1 MLLTW
6 SHLWPALTPFFIPFL
21 IHSHNC
27 VWMAAEIDVFT
38 PFTKRRRHS
47 FSLMSPL
54 WPPSTESECFTAC
67 SGGLYWTLGDGY
79 NWLPGMIQSV
89 FILQRELSLNSFT
102 SFKYLYGL
110 PRCLRGKES
119 ACQCRSCWR
128 SRFNP
133 WVGEIPWSRKQQPT
147 LVFLPEKSHGQRSLL
162 GYRPWGCKVRHN
174 WAYMHWIF
182 PLESE
187 NFRHC
192 RNIIQIP
199 HNEGLFRDTLREK
212 HRGSAVM
219 SKSSSCSQ
227 EGSRLAEQ

>member
-38 PFTKRRRHS
+38 RFTKRRRHS

-110 PRCLRGKES
+110 SRCLRGKES
-119 ACQCRSCWR
+119 ACQCRSCR
-128 SRFNP
+128 RHRFNP
-133 WVGEIPWSRKQQPT
+133 WVGKILRGGNGNPLQHSCWDNPMDRGVWWATVHRVATSRIGLKQ
-147 LVFLPEKSHGQRSLL
+147 LS
-162 GYRPWGCKVRHN
+162 
-174 WAYMHWIF
+174 MHTA
-182 PLESE
+182 LS
-187 NFRHC
+187 N
-192 RNIIQIP
+192 
-199 HNEGLFRDTLREK
+199 GLI
-212 HRGSAVM
+212 
-219 SKSSSCSQ
+219 
-227 EGSRLAEQ
+227 